1 MKKSFFLAFALL
13 LLVPFLNA
21 QRPDGMPQGQGEKVG
36 ELKGVI
42 IDKST
47 NSPMP
52 FANVVLYKQRDSSM
66 VDGVITNEKGAFTLS
81 KLPYGRFYMMVQ
93 FVGYP
98 PHRIDSIFIKPN
110 APSVNMGNISI
121 QVKAVALNEVVIKGQ
136 KDALE
141 FNLDR
146 KVINIDQNIAAAS
159 STAAEIMQTI
169 PSVSVDIDG
178 NVSLR
183 GSSNV
188 IILIDGRPSMLTSL
202 DQLPANMVES
212 VELITNPSA
221 KYDPDGTSGM
231 INIILKKKKEVGY
244 NGMFTINVGTGSK
257 LNSSL
262 NVNFRKNKLNLFL
275 DVNTRFDHMNGYSD
289 LNRQTAFKD
298 TILTLLQRQ
307 DFTMKSNFNNVRGG
321 FDYFFN
327 KKNTLSFSANY
338 NMRNFNNEQ
347 DNSYK
352 NYLDTSGVD
361 NMNNYFTQ
369 ISKNKNSG
377 GGNELGLNYKKT
389 FDKKIQELTVDLF
402 YSNSNMDNKSDLT
415 KNFFNTNMEPAN
427 INPFLQSISNN
438 TNRKNFTA
446 QLNYV
451 HPVGN
456 GGRIE
461 TGYKYSL
468 NNSDMNY
475 NMLQWDYP
483 TNAWMNDTLA
493 SNEFIYKEQIH
504 AGYFIYSNTIKE
516 KFKYQAGL
524 RAEQAF
530 IDGNQ
535 VTMKEQYKRDTL
547 NFFPS
552 LHLKYDLSDMHS
564 FSLSYSRRI
573 NRPGSRVMN
582 PFINYSDPINL
593 SKGNPYLNPEFI
605 NSYEVGYSLNYKKT
619 NINTTVFYRNTDGII
634 SRIMTIE
641 NNSFTSMTTYA
652 NINKEESYGVE
663 FIVSQDLFKW
673 WKLNANY
680 SHYRTLLHGV
690 GVNTQTNDD
699 ISWTFKLNSIMKFHK
714 NLEIQATFNY
724 DSPQIFTGGMSNY
737 RMGSDAGGLG
747 IQSANYFA
755 NLSVKKGI
763 LKDKGTVTLSLR
775 DVLKSQK
782 YDVVSYG
789 DNFISHQLRRRDSR
803 VLFVGFSYRIN
814 EYRKPKV
821 KKNPDDMEEG
831 D

>member
-1 MKKSFFLAFALL
+1 MKKHVLLSFILL
-13 LLVPFLNA
+13 LQISYIIA
-21 QRPDGMPQGQGEKVG
+21 QRPDGMPQGQGEKIG
-36 ELKGVI
+36 ELRGI
-42 IDKST
+42 ISDKTT
-47 NSPMP
+47 NSPMS

-66 VDGVITNEKGAFTLS
+66 VDGAITNEKGAFSFT

-98 PHRIDSIFIKPN
+98 PHRIDSIFIRPN
-110 APSVNMGNISI
+110 APAVDMGNIMI
-121 QVKAVALNEVVIKGQ
+121 QVKAVALDEVVIKGQ

-169 PSVSVDIDG
+169 PSVSVDVDG

-202 DQLPANMVES
+202 DQLPASMVES

-231 INIILKKKKEVGY
+231 INIILKKKKEAGY
-244 NGMFTINVGTGSK
+244 NGMFSLNVGTGNK

-262 NVNFRKNKLNLFL
+262 NANYRKNKLNLFL
-275 DVNTRFDHMNGYSD
+275 DVNTRFDAMKGTSN
-289 LNRQTAFKD
+289 LNRETTFYD
-298 TILTLLQRQ
+298 TIFTLLQNQ
-307 DFTMKSNFNNVRGG
+307 NSTMKSNFNNVRAG

-338 NMRNFNNEQ
+338 NIRNFNNQ
-347 DNSYK
+347 QNNDYK
-352 NYLDTSGVD
+352 NYIEAGGNESLS
-361 NMNNYFTQ
+361 NYFKQ
-369 ISKNKNSG
+369 ISDNKNTGS
-377 GGNELGLNYKKT
+377 GNELGLNYKKT
-389 FDKKIQELTVDLF
+389 FDKKIQELTIDLF
-402 YSNSNMDNKSDLT
+402 YSNSDMNNKSELT
-415 KNFFNTNMEPAN
+415 KNFFDTNMEPAN
-427 INPFLQSISNN
+427 INPFLQSITNN
-438 TNRKNFTA
+438 TNRKNITA
-446 QLNYV
+446 QLDYV
-451 HPVGN
+451 QPVGN

-461 TGYKYSL
+461 TGYKFSL
-468 NNSDMNY
+468 NNSDMIY
-475 NMLQWDYP
+475 NMFQWDY
-483 TNAWMNDTLA
+483 NSYSWLNDTLA
-493 SNEFIYKEQIH
+493 SNQFIYKEQIH
-504 AGYFIYSNTIKE
+504 SGYFIYSNTIKE

-524 RAEQAF
+524 RAEQSF
-530 IDGNQ
+530 INGNQ
-535 VTMKEQYKRDTL
+535 VTMNQQYKRDTL
-547 NFFPS
+547 NLFPS
-552 LHLKYDLSDMHS
+552 VHLKYDLTDKHS

-573 NRPGSRVMN
+573 NRPGSRVLN

-605 NSYEVGYSLNYKKT
+605 NSYELGYSFNYKKT
-619 NINTTVFYRNTDGII
+619 SINSTVFYRNTEGII

-641 NNSFTSMTTYA
+641 NNSFTSMTTYE

-680 SHYRTLLHGV
+680 SHYRTQLYGAN
-690 GVNTQTNDD
+690 VNTQANDD
-699 ISWTFKLNSIMKFHK
+699 ISWTFKLNSVMKFHK
-714 NLEIQATFNY
+714 SLEVQTTFNY
-724 DSPQIFTGGMSNY
+724 DSPQIVTGGMSNY
-737 RMGSDAGGLG
+737 RMGGDAGGLG
-747 IQSANYFA
+747 IQSANYFI
-755 NLSVKKGI
+755 NLNVKKGI
-763 LKDKGTVTLSLR
+763 MKDKGTLSLSLR
-775 DVLKSQK
+775 DILKSQK
-782 YDVVSYG
+782 YDVVTYG
-789 DNFISHQLRRRDSR
+789 DNFISHVERRRDSR

-821 KKNPDDMEEG
+821 KKNPDDTEEG

>member
-1 MKKSFFLAFALL
+1 MKKYLL
-13 LLVPFLNA
+13 LSFIVLFQIQFLRA
-21 QRPDGMPQGQGEKVG
+21 QRPDGIPPGQGEKIG
-36 ELKGVI
+36 ELKGI
-42 IDKST
+42 ISDKTS
-47 NSPMP
+47 NSPMS
-52 FANVVLYKQRDSSM
+52 FANVVLYKQRDSTL
-66 VDGVITNEKGAFTLS
+66 VDGAITNEKGAFSFS

-93 FVGYP
+93 FIGYP
-98 PHRIDSIFIKPN
+98 PHRIDSIFIRPN
-110 APSVNMGNISI
+110 APSVDMGNILI
-121 QVKAVALNEVVIKGQ
+121 QVKAVALDEVVIKGQ

-146 KVINIDQNIAAAS
+146 KVINIDQNIAASS

-169 PSVSVDIDG
+169 PSVSVDVDG

-202 DQLPANMVES
+202 DQLPASMVES

-231 INIILKKKKEVGY
+231 INIILKKKRESGY
-244 NGMFTINVGTGSK
+244 NGMFTINLGTGNK

-262 NVNFRKNKLNLFL
+262 NVNYRKNKLNLFL
-275 DVNTRFDHMNGYSD
+275 DVNTRFDHMKGYSNLD
-289 LNRQTAFKD
+289 RETAFND
-298 TILTLLQRQ
+298 TIFTLLQRQ

-338 NMRNFNNEQ
+338 NLRNFNNEQ
-347 DNSYK
+347 DNAYK
-352 NYLDTSGVD
+352 NYLDTNGIEH
-361 NMNNYFTQ
+361 MNNYFTQ
-369 ISKNKNSG
+369 ISKNKNTGS
-377 GGNELGLNYKKT
+377 GNELGLNYKKT
-389 FDKKIQELTVDLF
+389 FDKKIQELTIDLF
-402 YSNSNMDNKSDLT
+402 YSKSDMNNQSDLT
-415 KNFFNTNMEPAN
+415 KNFFDTNMEPAN
-427 INPFLQSISNN
+427 TNPFIQSITNN
-438 TNRKNFTA
+438 TSRQNITA
-446 QLNYV
+446 QLDYV
-451 HPVGN
+451 QPIGN

-461 TGYKYSL
+461 TGYKFSM
-468 NNSDMNY
+468 NNSDMKY
-475 NMLQWDYP
+475 YMYQWDYP
-483 TNAWMNDTLA
+483 SYSWLNDTLA
-493 SNEFIYKEQIH
+493 SNQFIYKEQIH
-504 AGYFIYSNTIKE
+504 SAYFIYSNTIKE

-530 IDGNQ
+530 INGNQ
-535 VTMKEQYKRDTL
+535 VTMNEKYKRDTL
-547 NFFPS
+547 SLFPS
-552 LHLKYDLSDMHS
+552 LHLKYDISDKHS

-573 NRPGSRVMN
+573 NRPSSRVLN

-605 NSYEVGYSLNYKKT
+605 NSYELGYGFNYKKT
-619 NINTTVFYRNTDGII
+619 SVNSTIFYRTTDGIV

-680 SHYRTLLHGV
+680 SRYRTQLYGV
-690 GVNTQTNDD
+690 DVNTQANDD
-699 ISWTFKLNSIMKFHK
+699 ISWTFKLNSVMKFHK
-714 NLEIQATFNY
+714 SLEIQTTFNY

-747 IQSANYFA
+747 IQSANYFV
-755 NLSVKKGI
+755 NCSVKKGI
-763 LKDKGTVTLSLR
+763 MKDKGTITLSLR

-782 YDVVSYG
+782 YDVVTYG
-789 DNFISHQLRRRDSR
+789 DNFISHVERRRDSR

-814 EYRKPKV
+814 EYRRTKV
-821 KKNPDDMEEG
+821 KKNPDDSEEG
-831 D
+831 E